1 MICHGG
7 KVHIYVFSSYT
18 EIWKENKWMF
28 FFPELISGDL
38 NFFLSHTRVHKART
52 HAWKHTICSVLC
64 AVRALCT
71 K

>member
-7 KVHIYVFSSYT
+7 KVNIYVFSSYT
-18 EIWKENKWMF
+18 EIWKENKWISPP
-28 FFPELISGDL
+28 PELISGDL
-38 NFFLSHTRVHKART
+38 NFFLSHTRVHKACT
-52 HAWKHTICSVLC
+52 YAQKHTICSVLC